1 MRRSPIATGTAL
13 ALSSAIAF
21 GASTPLVQH
30 FGRGIGPFTT
40 AALLYGGAAAVSAL
54 RGPRRD
60 TPLHWHDAPRL
71 AMITLLGAV
80 SAPMALAWGLQRTSG
95 VIASLLLNVEA
106 LFTVLLARWL
116 WREPIGPRVAMALA
130 AMLGGGALLVAG
142 GHAASVEIGWGAL
155 AVMAATFA
163 WAADNVI
170 GRPLADRDP
179 TQVVF
184 AKGLLGAAASF
195 AIGRSLGETWPAARA
210 AVSLAACGAVGYGAS
225 LQLYLRAQRLVGAP
239 RTGSVFA
246 AAPFLGA
253 ALAWALGERP
263 AGTFT
268 VLGGLLCAIGVLLH
282 LTEAHEHEHSHEAVE
297 HEHSHRHDDGHHNH
311 HHDPLPRG
319 EHSHR
324 HRHEPISHVHSHG
337 PDLHHRHGH

>member
-1 MRRSPIATGTAL
+1 LG
-13 ALSSAIAF
+13 SAIAF

-30 FGRGIGPFTT
+30 FGRGAGPFTT
-40 AALLYGGAAAVSAL
+40 AALLYGGAAAVSAR
-54 RGPRRD
+54 RGPARD
-60 TPLHWHDAPRL
+60 TPLHWRDAPRL
-71 AMITLLGAV
+71 AIVTLLGAV
-80 SAPMALAWGLQRTSG
+80 AAPMALAWGLQRTSG
-95 VIASLLLNVEA
+95 VIASLMLNVEA
-106 LFTVLLARWL
+106 LFTVLLARWV

-155 AVMAATFA
+155 AVTAATFA
-163 WAADNVI
+163 WATDNVI

-195 AIGRSLGETWPAARA
+195 AIGRGLGENLPGVRA
-210 AVSLAACGAVGYGAS
+210 AVLLAACGAIGYGAS
-225 LQLYLRAQRLVGAP
+225 LQLYLRAQRLVGAA

-253 ALAWALGERP
+253 ALAWALGERS
-263 AGTFT
+263 AGALT
-268 VLGGLLCAIGVLLH
+268 VLGGLLCAIGVVLH
-282 LTEAHEHEHSHEAVE
+282 LTEAHEHEHSHDAVE

-311 HHDPLPRG
+311 HHDSFPQG

-324 HRHEPISHVHSHG
+324 HRHEPISHVHAHG